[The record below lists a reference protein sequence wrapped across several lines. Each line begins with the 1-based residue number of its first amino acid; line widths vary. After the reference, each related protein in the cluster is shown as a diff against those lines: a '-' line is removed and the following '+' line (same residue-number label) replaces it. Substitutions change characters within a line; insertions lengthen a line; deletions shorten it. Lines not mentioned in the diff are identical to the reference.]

1 MGLAREIVSLLMSR
15 RRLVNTINFEHEKY
29 VGDPLNTIRIFSQFM
44 VDELILY
51 DIDKDT
57 LSEKD
62 FAYIQKLCKY
72 AQMPFTYGGGV
83 RTVTDAER
91 LIRIGCDKVSVNSL
105 FREDISEVRKIIDA
119 IGRQSVSISI
129 NYMLTNDGTITCDN
143 NKNLL
148 ENSLQHE
155 LSRAEELGVGEVV
168 VNCVSTDGLLIN
180 AEPKDILSNENVYS
194 FSLVFLG
201 GNKFRSSGM
210 EKVNG
215 QKLLYATGTDHFL
228 HGPHRAVLI
237 QK

>member
-1 MGLAREIVSLLMSR
+1 M
-15 RRLVNTINFEHEKY
+15 
-29 VGDPLNTIRIFSQFM
+29 
-44 VDELILY
+44 
-51 DIDKDT
+51 IDKDM
-57 LSEKD
+57 LSEND

-105 FREDISEVRKIIDA
+105 FREDIAEVSNIIDS

-129 NYMLTNDGTITCDN
+129 NYMLTNDGTIICDN
-143 NKNLL
+143 NRNLL
-148 ENSLQHE
+148 ENNLSHE

-168 VNCVSTDGLLIN
+168 VNCVSTDGLLVN
-180 AEPKDILSNENVYS
+180 SEPKDILSKESLYS
-194 FSLVFLG
+194 FSLVSLG
-201 GNKFRSSGM
+201 GNKFRSRGI
-210 EKVNG
+210 ETANG

-228 HGPHRAVLI
+228 YGPHRAVLI